1 MTRTALKARV
11 AALETQARMIGRRP
25 PALVIVDQGK
35 VTIPDLHH
43 GDFGSLGAALAW
55 LDTLGEPAAPDVVL
69 SIVWPGDPIP
79 PDCAEHWALHWPEDL
94 QNSGA
99 GASCPP
105 GIPKPY

>member
-79 PDCAEHWALHWPEDL
+79 PDCAEHWALHWPEEL
-94 QNSGA
+94 QNGDL
-99 GASCPP
+99 GASSPL
-105 GIPKPY
+105 GIPKAT

>member
-79 PDCAEHWALHWPEDL
+79 PDCAEHWALHWPEEL
-94 QNSGA
+94 QNGDL
-99 GASCPP
+99 GASRPL
-105 GIPKPY
+105 GLPKAG